1 MEEEPL
7 LRVENLKKYFNVKN
21 DKHKKAV
28 LKAVDGISMDIGA
41 GETVGLV
48 GESGCGKSTF
58 GRAVLQLHSIT
69 SGKVYFRGK
78 DITGWSDKDL
88 RPIRKDMQIIFQDPF
103 ASLNPRKTIFE
114 TVMAP
119 LDAFDI
125 GTKEERQKKVREMLE
140 FVGLPEY
147 QFHKMPHEMSGG
159 QRQRA
164 VIARAMITDPAFIVC
179 DEPVSALDVSV
190 RAQVLNLMKD
200 AQKATGVA
208 YLFISHDMSVI
219 RYLCDKVAV
228 MYLGRLVEYG
238 TKEEIFGNPLHP
250 YTKALLSAIPVPDVG
265 AAKPERIRLVGDVPS
280 PLYPPSGCRLHNR
293 CPYATEECS
302 EEGVAQMVRIN
313 DNHMTACPFTDD
325 FENRLIDINRP
336 A

>member
-1 MEEEPL
+1 MDEQEPL
-7 LRVENLKKYFNVKN
+7 LRIENLKKYFNVKDN
-21 DKHKKAV
+21 HKKV
-28 LKAVDGISMDIGA
+28 ILKAVDGIRMDIKA

-69 SGKVYFRGK
+69 SGKVYFRGQ
-78 DITGWSDKDL
+78 DITGWNEKEL
-88 RPIRKDMQIIFQDPF
+88 RPLRKDMQIIFQDPF

-114 TVMAP
+114 TVIAP

-125 GTKEERQKKVREMLE
+125 GTKQERREKVQKMLE

-147 QFHKMPHEMSGG
+147 QFHKLPHEMSGG

-164 VIARAMITDPAFIVC
+164 VIARAMITDPAFVVC

-200 AQKATGVA
+200 AQKASGVS

-265 AAKPERIRLVGDVPS
+265 AKKHERIRLVGDVPS
-280 PLYPPSGCRLHNR
+280 PLYPPAGCRLHNR

-302 EEGVAQMVRIN
+302 DEGVAQMLKVN
-313 DNHMTACPFTDD
+313 EDHFVACPFTEE
-325 FENRLIDINRP
+325 FEARK
-336 A
+336 AAKESA